1 MISLNSHTAVSR
13 NTCWLID
20 DTFSSNVVQFKGFP
34 QLNLMKSPCCAQRDL
49 TCFKLWFSLNIIS
62 LNLKTCAIHS
72 MKFYIL
78 TELNHNL
85 RGQSSSSR
93 PGIWGK
99 GSMPR
104 NLPRLCFPRFSLV
117 GTGHVWVRLSQTSCF
132 DFTSWEVDCWHIT
145 GKHSSLECRNTVMAQ
160 GKHWTLQSQ
169 RTGFQVQFS
178 IN

>member
-34 QLNLMKSPCCAQRDL
+34 QLNLMKSPCCAQRYL
-49 TCFKLWFSLNIIS
+49 TCFKLWLSLNIIS
-62 LNLKTCAIHS
+62 LSLKICATHS
-72 MKFYIL
+72 RNFYRL
-78 TELNHNL
+78 AELKRSL
-85 RGQSSSSR
+85 RGQSSSSK

-99 GSMPR
+99 GSMPGS
-104 NLPRLCFPRFSLV
+104 LPTLSFPRFSLV
-117 GTGHVWVRLSQTSCF
+117 GSGPCVGQAVSDQLLWLHLLRSGLLTHQWRTLVPGMQGHSDGL
-132 DFTSWEVDCWHIT
+132 
-145 GKHSSLECRNTVMAQ
+145 

-169 RTGFQVQFS
+169 QTGFQVQFS